1 MKNMPH
7 PILNSQKM
15 ILTSK
20 KSTLNSK
27 PSPCSVCI
35 YLWSE
40 RKKLNTKANKN
51 SDHSRQKIN
60 IQHLKSQFNISNTSD
75 QSTSSLIFFLLLP
88 VPIPKTSPSNGR
100 IIALQKEEFRYKN
113 MDSTLPATRKEFS
126 TFIYHQVDSQ
136 GLVSVLLIA
145 AMIIP
150 RNIMVSTFMEDTS
163 TLPHTN

>member
-1 MKNMPH
+1 MRSHNSKIQHNMKNMPQ

-40 RKKLNTKANKN
+40 RKKLIQRQIKN

-75 QSTSSLIFFLLLP
+75 QSTSSPIFLLLLP
-88 VPIPKTSPSNGR
+88 VPIPRQVRPMGELLPCRKKSSDTKIWTLHSRPPEKNSPH
-100 IIALQKEEFRYKN
+100 L
-113 MDSTLPATRKEFS
+113 STIR
-126 TFIYHQVDSQ
+126 
-136 GLVSVLLIA
+136 
-145 AMIIP
+145 
-150 RNIMVSTFMEDTS
+150 
-163 TLPHTN
+163 

>member
-1 MKNMPH
+1 MKNQTILGRKSIYN
-7 PILNSQKM
+7 ILNH
-15 ILTSK
+15 
-20 KSTLNSK
+20 N
-27 PSPCSVCI
+27 
-35 YLWSE
+35 
-40 RKKLNTKANKN
+40 
-51 SDHSRQKIN
+51 
-60 IQHLKSQFNISNTSD
+60 FNISNTSD

-100 IIALQKEEFRYKN
+100 IVALQKEEFRYKN

-163 TLPHTN
+163 TLPHTNLDSRLLATCSFSIRKFYQYFNFIQQVLTRRRRSPPS